1 MDTHTQPHPTY
12 APQILTID
20 VNLVP
25 VDDTRLDL
33 YCRRFERL
41 ERGWQLQLTAAEQ
54 GCKVRFRVHTQFAA
68 DVPYRLHS
76 LKIRE
81 EGATTVAITDGPT
94 YTLPLLQAGAEL
106 LLLDLIAEP
115 QGDPGKPKRRGGGN
129 LIIRDAGGSN

>member
-12 APQILTID
+12 TPEILTID

-33 YCRRFERL
+33 YCRRFQRI
-41 ERGWQLQLTAAEQ
+41 ERGWKFVLAPDEQ
-54 GCKVRFRVHTQFAA
+54 GCKVRFRIHTEFAA

-76 LKIRE
+76 VKIRE
-81 EGATTVAITDGPT
+81 EGATTVAIIDGPT
-94 YTLPLLQAGAEL
+94 YTLPLLRAGDDL
-106 LLLDLIAEP
+106 YLLDLTAEP
-115 QGDPGKPKRRGGGN
+115 QGDLAKPKRRGGGN

>member
-25 VDDTRLDL
+25 VDATRLDL
-33 YCRRFERL
+33 YCRRFERQG
-41 ERGWQLQLTAAEQ
+41 RGWLFRLTVEEQ
-54 GCKVRFRVHTQFAA
+54 GCKVRFRIHTQFAA

-76 LKIRE
+76 IKIRE

-94 YTLPLLQAGAEL
+94 YTLPLLQAGDEL
-106 LLLDLIAEP
+106 FLLDLTAEP
-115 QGDPGKPKRRGGGN
+115 QGDLGKPKRRGGGN